1 MTTKD
6 GMRPTTL
13 PERISGLGPL
23 SENLWWSW
31 QPQAEDLYRDLD
43 PVLFESLEENP
54 VLLLSAVDPERLRQ
68 AATDPDY
75 LVRFDEVMNRFNAL
89 LTANPAM
96 TWVGEHQ
103 PELIERPVAYFS
115 AEFGVHPSLP
125 IYSGGL
131 GVLAGDHAK
140 SASDLGLP
148 LIGVSLL
155 YRQGYLRQRLTPDG
169 WQLDITP
176 VLEPGAEPITPVLG
190 PDGEPLCV
198 EVALDDV
205 HVPLRIAVWKVQVG
219 RTAIYLLD
227 ADVEGN

>member
-6 GMRPTTL
+6 GMRSTAL
-13 PERISGLGPL
+13 PERISGLARL

-31 QPQAEDLYRDLD
+31 QPRAEDLYRDLD
-43 PVLFESLEENP
+43 SALFESLEENP
-54 VLLLSAVDPERLRQ
+54 VLLLSAVAPERLRQ

-75 LVRFDEVMNRFNAL
+75 LARYDEVTKRFNAL
-89 LTANPAM
+89 LTTSPAT

-140 SASDLGLP
+140 AASDLGLP
-148 LIGVSLL
+148 LVGVSLL
-155 YRQGYLRQRLTPDG
+155 YRQGYLRQRLTHDG
-169 WQLDITP
+169 WQLDVP
-176 VLEPGAEPITPVLG
+176 GNLEHWTEPTNQVIDA
-190 PDGEPLCV
+190 DGSRLYV
-198 EVALDDV
+198 EVEFEAGQPPVRL
-205 HVPLRIAVWKVQVG
+205 AVWRGSVG
-219 RTAIYLLD
+219 RGS
-227 ADVEGN
+227 V

>member
-6 GMRPTTL
+6 GMRSTAL

-31 QPQAEDLYRDLD
+31 QPQAEDLYRDLN
-43 PVLFESLEENP
+43 PVLFDSLEENP
-54 VLLLSAVDPERLRQ
+54 VLLLSAVAPARLRQ
-68 AATDPDY
+68 AAADPDY
-75 LVRFDEVMNRFNAL
+75 LARYDEVMKRFNDL
-89 LTANPAM
+89 LTANPAT

-131 GVLAGDHAK
+131 GVLAGDHVK
-140 SASDLGLP
+140 ETSDLGLP
-148 LIGVSLL
+148 LVGVSLL
-155 YRQGYLRQRLTPDG
+155 YRQGYLKQHLNADG
-169 WQLDITP
+169 WQLDVTASI
-176 VLEPGAEPITPVLG
+176 ERG
-190 PDGEPLCV
+190 GEPMVQMKDESGAPILV

-205 HVPLRIAVWKVQVG
+205 HVPLRI
-219 RTAIYLLD
+219 
-227 ADVEGN
+227 